1 MRKASHQNEKQQ
13 MSIEESL
20 LRQPNGNTFTY
31 LNRISEV
38 DVKPSAVVIQGLP
51 GMGLIG
57 KIAANYLINYF
68 EGKEIARI
76 YSSFFPPVVQ
86 IDSKTSM
93 GKLARMEIYAIT
105 KTKPNLL
112 ILTGDAQPHDIG
124 IIQVLNT
131 VLDYVIE
138 LKADTLI
145 CLGGLRV
152 QDEGPEVAG
161 FGYDKETLKWLEEN
175 EVTLLKGGE
184 VTGAVGVLSALAA
197 ERKMK
202 SFGLL
207 GKLTLAGTDPKAS
220 KALLE
225 KLTKL
230 YPLKL
235 KLKDLDLT
243 IEEAKAKNDRIT
255 SLAKEVLEQGA
266 EEERDQPGYYI

>member
-1 MRKASHQNEKQQ
+1 MGQQ
-13 MSIEESL
+13 
-20 LRQPNGNTFTY
+20 NGNAFTY
-31 LNRISEV
+31 LHRIAEV
-38 DVKPSAVVIQGLP
+38 AVEPSAVVIQGLP

-93 GKLARMEIYAIT
+93 GRLARMEIYVIT
-105 KTKPNLL
+105 KTKPNLI

-124 IIQVLNT
+124 IIQVLNS
-131 VLDYVIE
+131 VIDYVLE

-152 QDEGPEVAG
+152 QEEGPEVAG

-243 IEEAKAKNDRIT
+243 IEEAQAKNDRIT
-255 SLAKEVLEQGA
+255 SLAKEVLEQGE

>member
-1 MRKASHQNEKQQ
+1 M
-13 MSIEESL
+13 
-20 LRQPNGNTFTY
+20 RQPNGNAFTY
-31 LNRISEV
+31 LHKVSEV
-38 DVKPSAVVIQGLP
+38 KINPPVVVIQGLP

-57 KIAANYLINYF
+57 KIAANYLINF
-68 EGKEIARI
+68 FDAQEIARI

-93 GKLARMEIYAIT
+93 GRLARMEIYAIT
-105 KTKPNLL
+105 KTTPNLL

-124 IIQVLNT
+124 IIQVLNS

-152 QDEGPEVAG
+152 HEEGPEIAG
-161 FGYDKETLKWLEEN
+161 FGYDKQTLEWLEKN
-175 EVTLLKGGE
+175 DVTLLKGGE

-197 ERKMK
+197 ERKLK

-220 KALLE
+220 KALL
-225 KLTKL
+225 KLLAKL

-235 KLKDLDLT
+235 ELKDLDLT
-243 IEEAKAKNDRIT
+243 IEEAQAKNDRIT
-255 SLAKEVLEQGA
+255 SLAKEVLEEGESEKDQG
-266 EEERDQPGYYI
+266 PGYYI

>member
-1 MRKASHQNEKQQ
+1 M
-13 MSIEESL
+13 
-20 LRQPNGNTFTY
+20 RQPNGNSFTY
-31 LNRISEV
+31 LHKVSNVEI
-38 DVKPSAVVIQGLP
+38 KPSAVVIQGLP

-57 KIAANYLINYF
+57 KIAANFLIKHF
-68 EGKEIARI
+68 DAQEIARI

-93 GKLARMEIYAIT
+93 GRLARMEIYAIT
-105 KTKPNLL
+105 KTTPNLL

-124 IIQVLNT
+124 IIQVLNS

-152 QDEGPEVAG
+152 HEEGPEVAG
-161 FGYDKETLKWLEEN
+161 FGYDKPTLDWLEEHD
-175 EVTLLKGGE
+175 VTLLKGGE

-197 ERKMK
+197 ERNMK

-220 KALLE
+220 KALLS

-230 YPLKL
+230 YPLKIE
-235 KLKDLDLT
+235 LKDLDLT
-243 IEEAKAKNDRIT
+243 IEEAQAKNERIT
-255 SLAKEVLEQGA
+255 SLAREVLEQGEDEA
-266 EEERDQPGYYI
+266 KDQGPGYYI